1 MKNLVNAGFLKHDN
15 MVKILITGGAGFIP
29 SCLAEKLA
37 ENPDNFIV
45 LVDNFVTG
53 SKSKIPKSQH
63 NNVKFIKA
71 DCNDFKDISGVFYS
85 FQFDYVFHY
94 AALVGVQRTLDNPV
108 QVLNDITGL
117 KNILGLCKNSGVKR
131 IYYSSSS
138 EVYGEPVEFPQNE
151 HTTPLN
157 SRLPYAIVK
166 NVGEAFLK
174 SYKQE
179 YGLDYT
185 VFRFFNTYGPKQSKD
200 FVVSKFIY
208 KALKNKPIT
217 VYGDG
222 MQTRTFCYI
231 DDNVEA
237 TTNAF
242 YKNMYVN
249 DVVNIGG
256 EVEVTIL
263 ELAQTIIKLTK
274 SESKIQHLAALEEG
288 DMTRRRTDV
297 KKMKKLLN
305 RPMIPLEEGMQ
316 KVLNQLDWII

>member
-1 MKNLVNAGFLKHDN
+1 MN
-15 MVKILITGGAGFIP
+15 KILVTGGAGFIP
-29 SCLAEKLA
+29 SSLAEKLA
-37 ENPDNFIV
+37 ENPDNYIV
-45 LVDNFVTG
+45 IVDNFITG
-53 SKSKIPKSQH
+53 SKSKIPKSPH
-63 NNVKFIKA
+63 NNIKFIKA
-71 DCNDFKDISGVFYS
+71 DCNDFRDIAGVFYS
-85 FQFDYVFHY
+85 FHFDYVFHY
-94 AALVGVQRTLDNPV
+94 AALVGVQRTLENPV
-108 QVLNDITGL
+108 KVLNDISGL
-117 KNILGLCKNSGVKR
+117 KNILNLCKNSGVKR

-208 KALKNKPIT
+208 KALKNSNIT

-222 MQTRTFCYI
+222 TQSRTFCYI
-231 DDNVEA
+231 DDNIEA

-242 YKNMYVN
+242 YKNMYIN

-256 EVEVTIL
+256 EQEISIL
-263 ELAQTIIKLTK
+263 DLAKTIIKLTK
-274 SESKIQHLAALEEG
+274 SESKIVHLAPLQEG
-288 DMTRRRTDV
+288 DMTRRRPDIT
-297 KKMKKLLN
+297 KMKTLLN
-305 RPMIPLEEGMQ
+305 RPMLPFEEGM
-316 KVLNQLDWII
+316 KKILDNTDWIL